1 MTYRHLKN
9 KHSDPTL
16 DPWPEEPTPAIT
28 KRFIMVYVI
37 SIAVIVLGLGVWQ
50 EQIGS
55 GHSESDLGS
64 ERHGQPSQTT

>member
-1 MTYRHLKN
+1 
-9 KHSDPTL
+9 
-16 DPWPEEPTPAIT
+16 
-28 KRFIMVYVI
+28 MVYVI

-64 ERHGQPSQTT
+64 ARHGQPSQTT

>member
-1 MTYRHLKN
+1 
-9 KHSDPTL
+9 
-16 DPWPEEPTPAIT
+16 
-28 KRFIMVYVI
+28 MVYVI

-64 ERHGQPSQTT
+64 ERHGQSSQTT